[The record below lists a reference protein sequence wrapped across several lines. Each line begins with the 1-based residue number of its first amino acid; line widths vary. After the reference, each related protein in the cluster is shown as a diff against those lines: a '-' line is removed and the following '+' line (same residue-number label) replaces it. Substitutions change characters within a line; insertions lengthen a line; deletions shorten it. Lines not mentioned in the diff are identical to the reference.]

1 MEDKNEKVFG
11 LKKNVFFLGLV
22 SFFNDFS
29 NEMIQSVMPVFLS
42 VVLNVSP
49 MSIGLIE
56 GVADAVASFMRIFS
70 GWFSDKIGKRKMP
83 ALFGYSLSVSTRP
96 FFALASTFTQVFS
109 LRIIDRMGK
118 GFREAPRDA
127 LLVESANHEDLGKSF
142 GYQRAI
148 DALGGTL
155 GPIAAF
161 LILPML
167 SFTDNKYEILFFIAF
182 AVGLLS
188 IISFHFVKE
197 IPRSDKNPLPKLNRE
212 FFAGNK
218 NFTLFL
224 MAVFIFG
231 LGTLPIVL
239 MLLRPIDLGLAL
251 TSVPLV
257 YFLYKIVFVST
268 AVPLGKLA
276 DKIGERIIISGGLL
290 VAIIA
295 YFILAFSDSIVSVM
309 VAFALFGIYSSATDG
324 IERALA
330 AKLINKE
337 LLGTGEGLLN
347 AAVGISSLFAG
358 FIGGGLWTIYGSEAA
373 FLYGAFV
380 SILGLFIFLLISFN
394 GKVKSK

>member
-1 MEDKNEKVFG
+1 MENKNEKVFG

-42 VVLNVSP
+42 VVLNVTP

-56 GVADAVASFMRIFS
+56 GVADAVASFMRIVS
-70 GWFSDKIGKRKMP
+70 GWFSDKIGKRKLP

-96 FFALASTFTQVFS
+96 FLALASTFTQVFS
-109 LRIIDRMGK
+109 LRIIDRIGK

-155 GPIAAF
+155 GPMAAF

-167 SFTDNKYEILFFIAF
+167 SFADNKYEILFLIAF
-182 AVGLLS
+182 AIGLLS

-197 IPRSDKNPLPKLNRE
+197 IPRSDKNPLPKLNIKL
-212 FFAGNK
+212 FTKNK
-218 NFTLFL
+218 NFSLFL
-224 MAVFIFG
+224 IAIFIFG

-290 VAIIA
+290 SIIVA
-295 YFILAFSDSIVSVM
+295 YLILAFSGSLIAIM
-309 VAFALFGIYSSATDG
+309 IAFALFGIYSAATDG

-330 AKLINKE
+330 AKLINE
-337 LLGTGEGLLN
+337 DLLATGEGLLN

-358 FIGGGLWTIYGSEAA
+358 FIGGGLWMEYGSKAAFIYGA
-373 FLYGAFV
+373 
-380 SILGLFIFLLISFN
+380 SISTMGLLIFLLISF
-394 GKVKSK
+394 GDKVKSK